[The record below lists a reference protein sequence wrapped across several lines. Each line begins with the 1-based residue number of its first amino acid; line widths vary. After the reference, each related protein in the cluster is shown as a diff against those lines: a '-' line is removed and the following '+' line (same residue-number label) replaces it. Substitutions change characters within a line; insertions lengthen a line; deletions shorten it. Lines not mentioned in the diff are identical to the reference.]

1 MNGEISQEDR
11 LVSYNQSIHSW
22 SLIDICH
29 LPCSPNLNPLDYAA
43 YGMEVQEY
51 VSVNSLPLSISR
63 SMQSSRSNGAMSQKF
78 ISPLSIDRMP
88 KGLCFADVNIINNIK
103 YTSYYLLLSFIG
115 SLGDQLY
122 QNVLDRSSLNFHIY
136 IYGWE

>member
-1 MNGEISQEDR
+1 
-11 LVSYNQSIHSW
+11 
-22 SLIDICH
+22 
-29 LPCSPNLNPLDYAA
+29 
-43 YGMEVQEY
+43 
-51 VSVNSLPLSISR
+51 
-63 SMQSSRSNGAMSQKF
+63 MSQKF

-88 KGLCFADVNIINNIK
+88 KGLCFADVNIINNIE